1 MTRRNPTDAELDKL
15 AAAVADADP
24 DAAGA
29 WPEFDGDD
37 GRREDGGVVAYRFI
51 LSAEDQERYRVMARA
66 AWFAMPASEAPALGA
81 EAIETT
87 REQLRQIASRAHAAL
102 ARL

>member
-1 MTRRNPTDAELDKL
+1 MSRRNPTDAELDKL
-15 AAAVADADP
+15 AAAIADADE
-24 DAAGA
+24 DAPGA
-29 WPEFDGDD
+29 WPEFEGDD

-51 LSAEDQERYRVMARA
+51 MSTDDQERFRVMARA
-66 AWFAMPASEAPALGA
+66 AWFAMPDGEAPALGA